1 MYRSCIDIT
10 AGDSKRFQLISTD
23 TKSIQLEPLKPA
35 NINTGLADVAYTTAK
50 LNLKPQVFSADS
62 QISSNINPPTVLL
75 TEPLKQ
81 NSTAG
86 VEKLNTTNSVPNPQI
101 NVAPVQINSYV
112 GNAINTASSQKPSV
126 PQLSPEALAAA
137 SMLRFSMMFTPENM
151 ESEKNFGYTVRNLYS
166 NAPPSYPTQ
175 PPSIQ
180 ENHLLFE
187 KIPMDSLFFAFYY
200 QPGTYAQFLAA
211 KHLKKHSWRF
221 HKKYMTW
228 FQRHEEPKVSS
239 DEYEEGTYVYFD
251 YESGWCQRIK
261 SEFKFEY
268 AYLEE

>member
-1 MYRSCIDIT
+1 MQSE
-10 AGDSKRFQLISTD
+10 S
-23 TKSIQLEPLKPA
+23 LKA
-35 NINTGLADVAYTTAK
+35 VNINTGLSDLAYNEAK
-50 LNLKPQVFSADS
+50 LNVKPQVYSADS
-62 QISSNINPPTVLL
+62 QTLSPSSINPPTINS
-75 TEPLKQ
+75 TESLKQ
-81 NSTAG
+81 ISNIG
-86 VEKLNTTNSVPNPQI
+86 LEKLNTAPSILNPQI
-101 NVAPVQINSYV
+101 NVAPVQTNSYA
-112 GNAINTASSQKPSV
+112 GNNINAINAASSQKANV
-126 PQLSPEALAAA
+126 PLLSAEALAAA
-137 SMLRFSMMFTPENM
+137 NMLRFSMMYTPDNI